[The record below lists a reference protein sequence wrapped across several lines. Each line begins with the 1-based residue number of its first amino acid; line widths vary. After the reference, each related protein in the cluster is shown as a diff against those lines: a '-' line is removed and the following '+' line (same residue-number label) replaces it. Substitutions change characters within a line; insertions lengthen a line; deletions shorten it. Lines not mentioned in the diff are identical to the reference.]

1 MKNTVNQFVKFGI
14 IGVSN
19 TIISYIFYAVTLK
32 LLHLFDL
39 FSRIDIYIAQVTM
52 FVLSVAWSFYW
63 NNRFVFKE
71 TTENERKVWVAL
83 VKTYVSYAFTGLFLS
98 AVLLAFWV
106 EFLGVNDFIA
116 PILNLVITVP
126 LNFLIQKYWAFK
138 E

>member
-71 TTENERKVWVAL
+71 TTENERKVWVYRSFSQRCA
-83 VKTYVSYAFTGLFLS
+83 SC
-98 AVLLAFWV
+98 
-106 EFLGVNDFIA
+106 FLG
-116 PILNLVITVP
+116 
-126 LNFLIQKYWAFK
+126 
-138 E
+138 